1 MHRGQTCTQCDEAT
15 GRGRRMCAEK
25 NIRHCVVGRK
35 EIVARLEARRTADC
49 TSVRHGGSQKPRPRG
64 VGEMG
69 TMQRAKMSMEGLGSG
84 KEESRRTLVRENK
97 WRRTTCQSGSANL
110 KSTKAG
116 ACQLVAWSYHAETHA
131 VSGAA

>member
-1 MHRGQTCTQCDEAT
+1 MQK
-15 GRGRRMCAEK
+15 RMCDTAWSDEK
-25 NIRHCVVGRK
+25 KLWQG
-35 EIVARLEARRTADC
+35 L
-49 TSVRHGGSQKPRPRG
+49 RHGEPQTVPLSVMVEVRNHDP
-64 VGEMG
+64 
-69 TMQRAKMSMEGLGSG
+69 EGLGKWEQCKG
-84 KEESRRTLVRENK
+84 LKCRRKVWKWQRGITSHPPVRENK